1 MSRSRAFSSLALC
14 LAALVPLPAIS
25 GTVML
30 TGIGGMANVP
40 VKSLKELRFR
50 NVVRQQYDF
59 SCGSAALAT
68 LLTYHYQHPISEQ
81 DAFKAMYETGDK
93 EKIRKEGFSM
103 LDMKRYLDNAGYPAN
118 GFRASLDKLA
128 EVGIPAIV
136 LLNLNGYMHF
146 VVVKGVSQKE
156 VLVGDPASG
165 LRSLPRSQFE
175 SSWNGILFV
184 INDPKDNMIARNSFN
199 NQAVWQQR
207 SLAPLGLALSRD
219 SLATFSLL
227 LGKHE
232 L

>member
-1 MSRSRAFSSLALC
+1 MFRSSVIASLGLLALT
-14 LAALVPLPAIS
+14 VMPATA

-40 VKSLKELRFR
+40 VKSLKDLRFR

-68 LLTYHYQHPISEQ
+68 LLTYHYKHPISEQ

-128 EVGIPAIV
+128 QVGIPAIV
-136 LLNLNGYMHF
+136 LLNMNGYMHF
-146 VVVKGVSQKE
+146 VVVKGVSEKE

-165 LRSLPRSQFE
+165 LRSLPRKAFE
-175 SSWNGILFV
+175 DGWNGILFV
-184 INDPKDNMIARNSFN
+184 INDAGSMAIARNTFN
-199 NQAVWQQR
+199 TRDTWQQR
-207 SLAPLGLALSRD
+207 RTAPLGLALSRE
-219 SLATFSLL
+219 SLATYSLL
-227 LGKHE
+227 LGKHDF
-232 L
+232 